1 MYAITSAGYR
11 AISSPADIVAGETFA
26 ATLPQSLVNSMRASE
41 TARATNKAKLD
52 NQTESELADLRAYR
66 DNASPTTEQTTAV
79 VKTLCRV
86 AIALIRHRLGK
97 LEATT

>member
-1 MYAITSAGYR
+1 MYAITASSYR
-11 AISSPADIVAGETFA
+11 AISGPAEVIADETLA
-26 ATLPQSLVNSMRASE
+26 ASLPQSLVNSMRASE
-41 TARATNKAKLD
+41 TAQSTNSAKLD
-52 NQTESELADLRAYR
+52 GQAETALADLRAYR
-66 DNASPTTEQTTAV
+66 DNATPTTAQTTAV